1 MASFPLKM
9 RALLI
14 IDMIN
19 DFLDE
24 KGVLYCGAEVRKIIP
39 PLQEKLATFRRE
51 GLPVMYL
58 CDHHAPDD
66 PEFEA
71 FPPHAV
77 AGTWGAEIIPELAPL
92 PGEEVVFKTRFSGFF
107 RTPLEDILR
116 RLKVETVCLTGVCTS
131 ICVMDTAADAF
142 FRDFKLEV
150 FKDCVGDFDPEMHA
164 FALKRMER
172 IYKARIV

>member
-1 MASFPLKM
+1 MK
-9 RALLI
+9 ALLI

-24 KGVLYCGAEVRKIIP
+24 KGALFCGQEVRKIIF
-39 PLQEKLATFRRE
+39 PLKEKLTRFRRE
-51 GLPVMYL
+51 RLPVIYL
-58 CDHHAPDD
+58 CDHHEPAD

-92 PGEEVVFKTRFSGFF
+92 PGEEIVYKTRFSGFF
-107 RTPLEDILR
+107 RTPLEEILR
-116 RLKVETVCLTGVCTS
+116 CLRVETVCLTGVCTS

-142 FRDFKLEV
+142 FRDFKVQV
-150 FKDCVGDFDPEMHA
+150 FKDSVGDFDPEMHV

-172 IYKARIV
+172 IYKAEIL